1 MQLMGGAMGGSN
13 PVALELNLGSP
24 GAAGEAGAL
33 VSLYWRF
40 MGEENP
46 FSSKCLSFR
55 TEIQALSIC
64 VCICGEKKQLSLSF
78 AFSRCNDFLPT
89 WFSL

>member
-1 MQLMGGAMGGSN
+1 MQLTGGAMGGSN
-13 PVALELNLGSP
+13 PVALELNL

-55 TEIQALSIC
+55 TEI
-64 VCICGEKKQLSLSF
+64 
-78 AFSRCNDFLPT
+78 
-89 WFSL
+89 